1 MQLLIF
7 PLHPLFFLLSRKV
20 SHFTLSH
27 IWRYT
32 GVQERSRTSLGMT
45 IWGKRPSKHV
55 RCTKR
60 RISIPLLLGYAP
72 RPVISSAASKSSLHS
87 VLPCLFRKWFPLF
100 RYLTYSAIP
109 HTVISSAARNLPCTP
124 SFLASF
130 ASGFPFSAISH
141 RAIYR
146 YARKIEGYARDDGTR
161 ITICKHFTA
170 GFPLFCCLT

>member
-1 MQLLIF
+1 MMCSFLFFL
-7 PLHPLFFLLSRKV
+7 LHPLFFSFRERFPTSRC
-20 SHFTLSH
+20 HT
-27 IWRYT
+27 Y
-32 GVQERSRTSLGMT
+32 GVIPVCKKDPSASLGMT

-72 RPVISSAASKSSLHS
+72 RP
-87 VLPCLFRKWFPLF
+87 
-100 RYLTYSAIP
+100 
-109 HTVISSAARNLPCTP
+109 VISSAARNLPCTP

-170 GFPLFCCLT
+170 GFSLFCCLT

>member
-7 PLHPLFFLLSRKV
+7 SLAPVVFSFLERFPTSRC
-20 SHFTLSH
+20 HT
-27 IWRYT
+27 Y
-32 GVQERSRTSLGMT
+32 GVIPVCKKDPSASLGMT

-60 RISIPLLLGYAP
+60 RISIPLLLGYAS
-72 RPVISSAASKSSLHS
+72 RSVISSAVSKSSLHS
-87 VLPCLFRKWFPLF
+87 VLSRSFRKWFPLF
-100 RYLTYSAIP
+100 RYLTYGAIP

-146 YARKIEGYARDDGTR
+146 YARKIPRLRSG
-161 ITICKHFTA
+161 
-170 GFPLFCCLT
+170 

>member
-1 MQLLIF
+1 MCSF
-7 PLHPLFFLLSRKV
+7 LFFPCTHCFFSFRERFPTSRC
-20 SHFTLSH
+20 HT
-27 IWRYT
+27 Y
-32 GVQERSRTSLGMT
+32 GVIPVCKKDPSASLGMT

-87 VLPCLFRKWFPLF
+87 VLPCPFRKWFPLF
-100 RYLTYSAIP
+100 RYLTYGDIP

-146 YARKIEGYARDDGTR
+146 YARKIPRLRSG
-161 ITICKHFTA
+161 
-170 GFPLFCCLT
+170 

>member
-1 MQLLIF
+1 MMCSFLFFL
-7 PLHPLFFLLSRKV
+7 LHPLFFLLSRKV

-32 GVQERSRTSLGMT
+32 GVQERSRASLGMT

-72 RPVISSAASKSSLHS
+72 RPVISSAA
-87 VLPCLFRKWFPLF
+87 R
-100 RYLTYSAIP
+100 T
-109 HTVISSAARNLPCTP
+109 LPCTP